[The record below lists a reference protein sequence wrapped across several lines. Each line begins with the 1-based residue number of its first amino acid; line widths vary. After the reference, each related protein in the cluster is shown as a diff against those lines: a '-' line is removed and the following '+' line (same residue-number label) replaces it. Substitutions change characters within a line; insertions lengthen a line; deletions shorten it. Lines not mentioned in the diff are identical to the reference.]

1 MTTAID
7 TATPTVP
14 LPRLAHAE
22 FRKAINTRGS
32 RWFLS
37 IVLAIVAGGI
47 LIQALVVPEGM
58 QDLGDFTF
66 IASTILGVF
75 IPIVPILLVTQEW
88 GQRTG
93 LTTFGLEPRR
103 WRVMAAKLTATLA
116 LASAA
121 VALALVLASIG
132 AALAGGVRSISVSW
146 ALDAAAVR
154 NLLIGNL
161 LAAVLGFA
169 FATLV
174 RHAAIAMAGMF
185 LYIFAV
191 PTLLAVMAGALPWF
205 EGIRPWLDFAAAQE
219 PLLSAGTL
227 TATQWAHLGISTLV
241 WIVAPLV
248 LGLWRIRRAE
258 IK

>member
-1 MTTAID
+1 MTTID
-7 TATPTVP
+7 TTTPAIP
-14 LPRLAHAE
+14 LPRLVHAE

-32 RWFLS
+32 RWFLA
-37 IVLAIVAGGI
+37 IVLAIVTGGV
-47 LIQALVVPEGM
+47 LIQALSVPEGM
-58 QDLGDFTF
+58 QNLGDLTF

-75 IPIVPILLVTQEW
+75 IPILPILLVAQEW

-116 LASAA
+116 LVSAA
-121 VALALVLASIG
+121 AALTLALASIG
-132 AALAGGVRSISVSW
+132 AALAVGLRAIDVSW
-146 ALDAAAVR
+146 ALEAATVR

-169 FATLV
+169 FATLI
-174 RHAAIAMAGMF
+174 RHAAAAIAAMF

-205 EGIRPWLDFAAAQE
+205 ERIRPWLDFATAQE
-219 PLLSAGTL
+219 PLLSAGAL
-227 TATQWAHLGISTLV
+227 TASQWAHLGVSTLV
-241 WIVAPLV
+241 WIVAPLM
-248 LGLWRIRRAE
+248 LGLWRIRSAE